1 MNGIFSTPRVI
12 LLAGLITLVTAAHGQ
27 GMAGSG
33 MNAPINQIEAIEGHL
48 HQSRTQSSRE
58 VDEIA
63 KKKPKTYEFARP
75 ASNSQALKQKKSE
88 GESEMPKTAAKTGTK
103 NE

>member
-1 MNGIFSTPRVI
+1 MNGILLIPKAI
-12 LLAGLITLVTAAHGQ
+12 LLAGIISLVTAAHGQ
-27 GMAGSG
+27 GMGGSG

-48 HQSRTQSSRE
+48 QQSRTQSSRE

-63 KKKPKTYEFARP
+63 RKKPKTYEFAKP
-75 ASNSQALKQKKSE
+75 AGNSQALKQKKSE
-88 GESEMPKTAAKTGTK
+88 GESEKTKSAAKTGMK